1 MEKPQSWRRSADSLE
16 EIARL
21 MSSGKERDIVLQMA
35 RSRRRRAAE
44 LEAKQIPGAT
54 LHIVKGADHGLP
66 IGWADQFN
74 AAVLEFL
81 IRKP

>member
-44 LEAKQIPGAT
+44 LEAKQSAEDDGR
-54 LHIVKGADHGLP
+54 
-66 IGWADQFN
+66 
-74 AAVLEFL
+74 AAAK
-81 IRKP
+81 RPSSGS

>member
-1 MEKPQSWRRSADSLE
+1 LNEVKVPTLVIVGDSDTNG
-16 EIARL
+16 IRQ
-21 MSSGKERDIVLQMA
+21 G
-35 RSRRRRAAE
+35 AE